1 MGIKGYKA
9 FNPDWTCR
17 GFKYEVGKTYK
28 IDGDIEI
35 CKEGFHFCQKVSDCF
50 NYYSFNCENKV
61 AEVEA
66 TGIVETEGNKSVTN
80 EIKIVREISWQEVLV
95 LVNTGNRNT
104 GNRNTGDCNTGDYN
118 TGNRNTGDCNTGNW
132 NTGNWN
138 TGNRNTG
145 NRNTGDCNTGNRN
158 TGDCNTG
165 NWNTGDWNTG
175 DYNTGNRNTGDWNLS
190 DDNTGFFMTTKPVIY
205 MFNKP
210 TEYTDPKDIR
220 ALPGMDVLSRGF
232 ENSWW
237 INSDNMT
244 DEEKMK
250 KPEHKTIGGYL
261 KVVDFK
267 TACKTMWGKFN
278 DKEKQAVRE
287 LPNFD
292 HDIFMKI
299 TGIDSDK

>member
-1 MGIKGYKA
+1 MGIKGYKV

-28 IDGDIEI
+28 MDGDIEI
-35 CKEGFHFCQKVSDCF
+35 CKKGFHFCQKASDCF
-50 NYYSFNCENKV
+50 NYYFFDCRNKV
-61 AEVEA
+61 AEIEA
-66 TGIVETEGNKSVTN
+66 TGIVETEEDKSVTDK
-80 EIKIVREISWQEVLV
+80 IKIVREISWQEVLA
-95 LVNTGNRNT
+95 LVNTGNWNTGIRNT
-104 GNRNTGDCNTGDYN
+104 GNCNTGN
-118 TGNRNTGDCNTGNW
+118 WNTGNW

-145 NRNTGDCNTGNRN
+145 NC
-158 TGDCNTG
+158 
-165 NWNTGDWNTG
+165 
-175 DYNTGNRNTGDWNLS
+175 NTGNRNTGDWNTGNRNTGDWNMS
-190 DDNTGFFMTTKPVIY
+190 NYNTGFFMTDEPVIY

-220 ALPGMDVLSRGF
+220 ALPGMEVLSRDF

-237 INSDNMT
+237 ISSDNMT
-244 DEEKMK
+244 DEEKV
-250 KPEHKTIGGYL
+250 EHSEHNTTGGYL

-267 TACKTMWGKFN
+267 TACKMMWEKFSEE
-278 DKEKQAVRE
+278 EKQAVRE

>member
-1 MGIKGYKA
+1 MGIKGYKV

-28 IDGDIEI
+28 IDGGIEI

-50 NYYSFNCENKV
+50 NYYSFDCKNKV
-61 AEVEA
+61 AEIEA
-66 TGIVETEGNKSVTN
+66 TGIVETEENKSVTN
-80 EIKIVREISWQEVLV
+80 EIKIVREMSWQEVLA
-95 LVNTGNRNT
+95 LVNTGNCNT
-104 GNRNTGDCNTGDYN
+104 GNRNTGDCNTGDW
-118 TGNRNTGDCNTGNW
+118 NTGDW
-132 NTGNWN
+132 NTGTWN
-138 TGNRNTG
+138 TGA
-145 NRNTGDCNTGNRN
+145 
-158 TGDCNTG
+158 CNTG

-175 DYNTGNRNTGDWNLS
+175 TWNTGACNTGNWNLS
-190 DDNTGFFMTTKPVIY
+190 DNNTGFFMTAKPVIY

-220 ALPGMDVLSRGF
+220 ALPGMEILLRGF
-232 ENSWW
+232 EGGYW
-237 INSDNMT
+237 ISSDKMT
-244 DEEKMK
+244 DEEKEQH
-250 KPEHKTIGGYL
+250 PEHETTGGYL

-267 TACKTMWGKFN
+267 TACKMMWEKFS
-278 DKEKQAVRE
+278 KEEKQVVKE

>member
-1 MGIKGYKA
+1 MGIKGYKV

-66 TGIVETEGNKSVTN
+66 TGVVETEKDKSVTN
-80 EIKIVREISWQEVLV
+80 EIKIVREISWQEVLA
-95 LVNTGNRNT
+95 LVNTGNCNTGNRNT
-104 GNRNTGDCNTGDYN
+104 GNRNTG
-118 TGNRNTGDCNTGNW
+118 
-132 NTGNWN
+132 
-138 TGNRNTG
+138 NRNTG
-145 NRNTGDCNTGNRN
+145 NRNTGNCN

-165 NWNTGDWNTG
+165 DWNTDDWNTG
-175 DYNTGNRNTGDWNLS
+175 DGNTGNCNTGNRNTGDWNTGDWNMS
-190 DDNTGFFMTTKPVIY
+190 NYNTGFFMTDEPVIY

-210 TEYTDPKDIR
+210 TEYTDPNDIR
-220 ALPGMDVLSRGF
+220 ALPGMEVLSRGF
-232 ENSWW
+232 KNSWW
-237 INSDNMT
+237 ISSNNMT
-244 DEEKMK
+244 DEEKV
-250 KPEHKTIGGYL
+250 EHSEHNTTGGYL